1 MNKER
6 WQEMNLEEKVEA
18 LRELVEFLAQ
28 GYFELV
34 LAFSDAVN
42 TALQEFKES
51 YSILEKELFGGG
63 KDEA

>member
-51 YSILEKELFGGG
+51 YNILEKELFGGG
-63 KDEA
+63 KDVA